1 MNLLYFVLV
10 ITCTMFFMHPACLCI
25 SMAGAIA
32 YAVCLKGRKE
42 LLRSFGF
49 LLPVTLLAAVLNP
62 MFSHEG
68 ITVLAYLPSGNPLTL
83 ESIAYGAAAAVML
96 AAVLLWFS
104 CLSTVLTSDKLIF
117 LFGRIF
123 PALSL
128 LLSMTLRF
136 VPRFLRQFHA
146 VAEAQRGLGRDVSKG
161 PLLRRLRT
169 AVTIL
174 SIVVTWALESSVE
187 TADSMKSRGYGL
199 PGRTAFALYRWA
211 GRDTLALAWLALCGT
226 FLVIGAAAGGLRWR
240 YYPTIRG
247 GEMTCLGAAC
257 RMVYLLLCTTPVL
270 LNRKEAERWKRSN
283 CEM

>member
-1 MNLLYFVLV
+1 MNLLYFVLMV
-10 ITCTMFFMHPACLCI
+10 VCTMFFMHPASLCI
-25 SMAGAIA
+25 SLAGAIA
-32 YAVCLKGRKE
+32 YAACLKGWKE
-42 LLRSFGF
+42 LLRSFHV
-49 LLPVTLLAAVLNP
+49 LLPVVLLAAVLNP
-62 MFSHEG
+62 VFSHEG
-68 ITVLAYLPSGNPLTL
+68 VTVLAYLPSGNPLTL
-83 ESIAYGAAAAVML
+83 ESIVYGTAAAVLL

-104 CLSTVLTSDKLIF
+104 CLSAVLTSDKLIF
-117 LFGRIF
+117 LFGRVF

-146 VAEAQRGLGRDVSKG
+146 VAEAQRGLGRDISKG
-161 PLLRRLRT
+161 PLLQRLRI

-199 PGRTAFALYRWA
+199 PGRTAFALYRWER
-211 GRDTLALAWLALCGT
+211 RDALALGWLILCGVVLAL
-226 FLVIGAAAGGLRWR
+226 GAAAGGLRWR

-247 GEMTCLGAAC
+247 GEMTWLGAGC
-257 RMVYLLLCTTPVL
+257 QLIYLLLCTTPVL

>member
-10 ITCTMFFMHPACLCI
+10 ITCTMFFMHPVSLCV
-25 SMAGAIA
+25 SLAGAAA
-32 YAVCLKGRKE
+32 YAACLKGNRE

-104 CLSTVLTSDKLIF
+104 CLSAVLTSDKLIF

-136 VPRFLRQFHA
+136 VPRFLRRFHA
-146 VAEAQRGLGRDVSKG
+146 AAEAQRGLGRDVSKG
-161 PLLRRLRT
+161 PLPQRLRT

-199 PGRTAFALYRWA
+199 PGRTAFALYRWER
-211 GRDTLALAWLALCGT
+211 RDTLALAWLVLCGGV
-226 FLVIGAAAGGLRWR
+226 LAIGTAAGGLRWR

-247 GEMTCLGAAC
+247 GETTWSGAAC
-257 RMVYLLLCTTPVL
+257 RMIYLLLCTTPVL
-270 LNRKEAERWKRSN
+270 LNRKEAERWKRSS